1 MSAKKGLDL
10 SRLDNF
16 SALMGDD
23 LAPTQSAAST
33 DVPEGFAGNL
43 IRVPLK
49 KIHKDADNARKTID
63 PQELRELADSMKS
76 INPATRKPRGNK
88 NPVSLKPHPDI
99 PGEYILNAG
108 ERRCAAAEL
117 AELPDVLAF
126 IDEDADEFDNAVDNI
141 QRVALSPIE
150 TATFIQRRIEKGDKK
165 SAIAARLGKPASF
178 VSDHIIFF
186 DMADCIRDMYDSGRI
201 VSMQAMALLHR
212 AYKKHAEEV
221 EAFCSEA
228 QVELT
233 TADVR
238 AFCDSFKEP
247 ESKAAI
253 TSGDNNEKGKELPSD
268 ANTGIGGNADSDE
281 LEKGEEQQP
290 LVINGEPI
298 SGGPSSDLEDET
310 SKIIAADEASD
321 KIKKAI
327 VQIQYDER
335 PARLLT
341 NRRASYYGFG
351 WIKYDDD
358 DSEDE
363 IDLKNVSVVAI
374 VEG

>member
-10 SRLDNF
+10 SGLDNF
-16 SALMGDD
+16 SALMGGDP
-23 LAPTQSAAST
+23 APTQSAAST

-76 INPATRKPRGNK
+76 VNPATGKPRGNK

-186 DMADCIRDMYDSGRI
+186 DMADCIRDMYDSGRV

-212 AYKKHAEEV
+212 AYKKHTEEV
-221 EAFCSEA
+221 EAFCAEA
-228 QVELT
+228 QDELT

-238 AFCDSFKEP
+238 AFCDSLKEP
-247 ESKAAI
+247 ESKAVN
-253 TSGDNNEKGKELPSD
+253 TSGDNEEGQELPSD
-268 ANTGIGGNADSDE
+268 ANAWIGGSADSGE

-290 LVINGEPI
+290 LVIDGEPI
-298 SGGPSSDLEDET
+298 SGGPFSDLEDEA
-310 SKIIAADEASD
+310 SKIIAADEAND

-341 NRRASYYGFG
+341 NRRASYGFG

-358 DSEDE
+358 GSEDE
-363 IDLKNVSVVAI
+363 VDLKDVSVVAI

>member
-10 SRLDNF
+10 SGLDNF
-16 SALMGDD
+16 SALMGGDP
-23 LAPTQSAAST
+23 APTQSAAST

-49 KIHKDADNARKTID
+49 KIHKDADNSRKTID

-76 INPATRKPRGNK
+76 VNPATGKPRGNK

-186 DMADCIRDMYDSGRI
+186 DMADCIRDMYDSGRV

-228 QVELT
+228 QDELT

-238 AFCDSFKEP
+238 AFCDSLKEP
-247 ESKAAI
+247 ESKAVN
-253 TSGDNNEKGKELPSD
+253 TSGDNEEGQELPSD
-268 ANTGIGGNADSDE
+268 ANAWIGGGADSDE

-290 LVINGEPI
+290 LVIDGEPI
-298 SGGPSSDLEDET
+298 SGGSSSDLEDEA

-327 VQIQYDER
+327 VQIKYDER

-341 NRRASYYGFG
+341 NRRASYGFG

-358 DSEDE
+358 GSEDE
-363 IDLKNVSVVAI
+363 IDLKDVSVVAI

>member
-10 SRLDNF
+10 SGLDNF
-16 SALMGDD
+16 SALMGGDQ
-23 LAPTQSAAST
+23 APTQSAAST

-76 INPATRKPRGNK
+76 VNPATGKPRGNK

-186 DMADCIRDMYDSGRI
+186 DMADCIRDMYDSGRV

-212 AYKKHAEEV
+212 AYKKYTEEV
-221 EAFCSEA
+221 EAFCAEA
-228 QVELT
+228 QDELT

-238 AFCDSFKEP
+238 AFCDSLKEP
-247 ESKAAI
+247 ESKAVN
-253 TSGDNNEKGKELPSD
+253 TSGDNEEGQELPSD
-268 ANTGIGGNADSDE
+268 ANAWIGGSADSGE

-290 LVINGEPI
+290 LVIDGEPI
-298 SGGPSSDLEDET
+298 SGGPFSDLEDEA

-341 NRRASYYGFG
+341 NRRASYGFG

-358 DSEDE
+358 GSEDE
-363 IDLKNVSVVAI
+363 VDLKVVSVVAI

>member
-10 SRLDNF
+10 SGLDNF
-16 SALMGDD
+16 SALMGGDP
-23 LAPTQSAAST
+23 APTQSAAST

-76 INPATRKPRGNK
+76 VNPATGKPRGNK

-186 DMADCIRDMYDSGRI
+186 DMADCIRDMYDSGRV

-212 AYKKHAEEV
+212 AYKKHSEEV
-221 EAFCSEA
+221 EAFCAEA
-228 QVELT
+228 QDELT

-238 AFCDSFKEP
+238 AFCDSLKEP
-247 ESKAAI
+247 ESKAVN
-253 TSGDNNEKGKELPSD
+253 TSGDNEEGQELPSD
-268 ANTGIGGNADSDE
+268 ANAWIGGSADSDE

-290 LVINGEPI
+290 LVIDGEPI
-298 SGGPSSDLEDET
+298 SGGPSSDLEDEA

-341 NRRASYYGFG
+341 NRRASYGFG

-358 DSEDE
+358 GSEDE
-363 IDLKNVSVVAI
+363 IDLKDVSVVAI